1 MRALHAQR
9 KNRVPSAAF
18 LLLVGAV
25 TLVAASP
32 PAASANRYEVFEV
45 CRKSHDDLTI
55 EDDPVFP
62 DEPLGNVGF
71 RVTDKC
77 QPSGDGS
84 ISFVVA
90 EDPIFQGGKRWVL
103 RAPANTRI
111 RGVSFNRVSQGPW
124 NRSLVWELTDAA
136 GRVWESVRGAPP
148 PNEFIRH
155 ESPNFNTTVLRA
167 SLFCENFL
175 GCLGRTD
182 LTASIEA
189 SQLDVTLEDEFPPR
203 FIGPLG
209 GSLASDGT
217 VRDVGQISYTAAD
230 RGAGIA
236 AALLV
241 IDGVPQF
248 PVRDLNGGT
257 CEEPYL
263 VLVPCRLKVSS
274 SLPIDTTLLPEGV
287 HEFGVVLV
295 DGAGNLERSA
305 SVQARIHNAP
315 SVVGPPA
322 IEGSP
327 LVGSGLSVSSGTWEG
342 DPDLF
347 SYQWLRCP
355 TQARGSAECTPIPGA
370 ITAAYIPSKADLQY
384 RVLVAVTATNFS
396 GSEVAFSGPSQPVG
410 EVGGGN
416 TAGLVLRNVRLSRKR
431 FPLSGSPPKLGFSSS
446 GSGSLTAAAIRAGD
460 AHAKPLALL
469 VRKIRAG
476 RGTLSL
482 GGLFHHREIRPGR
495 YQLLVLAGD
504 AAGNFSRPVR
514 LPFTILSG

>member
-9 KNRVPSAAF
+9 KNRVPSAAL

-25 TLVAASP
+25 ALAAASP
-32 PAASANRYEVFEV
+32 PAASANQYEVFEV

-55 EDDPVFP
+55 EDEPVFP
-62 DEPLGNVGF
+62 DEPLASVGF
-71 RVTDKC
+71 RVVDKC

-84 ISFVVA
+84 ISFVV
-90 EDPIFQGGKRWVL
+90 DDTSFQGGKRWVL
-103 RAPANTRI
+103 QAPANTRI
-111 RGVSFNRVSQGPW
+111 RGVSFERISRGPW
-124 NRSLVWELTDAA
+124 HPAFVWDVKDAN
-136 GRVWESVRGAPP
+136 GRLWESVRGVPP
-148 PNEFIRH
+148 PDEFMQH
-155 ESPNFNTTVLRA
+155 NSPNFDTTVLRGA
-167 SLFCENFL
+167 LYCETSLVCP
-175 GCLGRTD
+175 GRAG
-182 LTASIEA
+182 LTASLEV

-241 IDGVPQF
+241 IDGIPQF
-248 PVRDLNGGT
+248 PVRDLNGGA

-274 SLPIDTTLLPEGV
+274 SLSIDTTLLPEGV

-305 SVQARIHNAP
+305 PVQARIHNAP

-327 LVGSGLSVSSGTWEG
+327 RVGSGLSVSSGTWEG
-342 DPDLF
+342 DPSFF

-355 TQARGSAECTPIPGA
+355 AQARGPAECTPIPGA
-370 ITAAYIPSKADLQY
+370 ITAAYIPSKADRQY

-410 EVGGGN
+410 EEDGGN
-416 TAGLVLRNVRLSRKR
+416 ATGLVLRNVRLSRKR
-431 FPLSGSPPKLGFSSS
+431 FPLSGSPPALRFSSS

-482 GGLFHHREIRPGR
+482 ADLFRHREIRPGH
-495 YQLLVLAGD
+495 YQLLVFAVD